1 MDKYDQ
7 ITTADE
13 KGYALF
19 RRVSDGK
26 TARVPVRWFKK
37 DGDVMVPRSRVKEI
51 RLDGLNPCVLPPAA
65 PAGREQRVVG
75 GP

>member
-7 ITTADE
+7 IETADE

-37 DGDVMVPRSRVKEI
+37 DGGTGWYREAGPRRFGFRCWIGNKLKRRNV
-51 RLDGLNPCVLPPAA
+51 
-65 PAGREQRVVG
+65 
-75 GP
+75 

>member
-7 ITTADE
+7 IETADE

-26 TARVPVRWFKK
+26 TSRAPVRWFKK
-37 DGDVMVPRSRVKEI
+37 DGDGDGMVPRSRTKAI
-51 RLDGLNPCVLPPAA
+51 RLRMLDW
-65 PAGREQRVVG
+65 E
-75 GP
+75 

>member
-26 TARVPVRWFKK
+26 TSRVPVRWFKK
-37 DGDVMVPRSRVKEI
+37 DGDGDGMVPRSRTKAI
-51 RLDGLNPCVLPPAA
+51 RLGMLDW
-65 PAGREQRVVG
+65 E
-75 GP
+75 